1 MALNIVTEIDGRVQV
16 KNVLMSVSDKTGLET
31 FVPALVKACPGVK
44 IYSTGGT
51 YTKVKEILGD
61 KAGDTL
67 VAVSDYT
74 GQPEMQGGLVK
85 TLDFKIY
92 LGLLSETYND
102 AHQSDL
108 KRLSALPIDM
118 VVVNLY
124 PFQQTVAKAGV
135 TPEMARTN
143 IDIGGPCMVRAS
155 AKNYLR
161 VASVTDPLD
170 YPNIVQE
177 LESHGGSLGL
187 DTRFKLMK
195 KAFTHTAEYDTA
207 ISKFFTTRTWEEV
220 EKTYNLH

>member
-1 MALNIVTEIDGRVQV
+1 MSLNIVTEIDNRVAIRH
-16 KNVLMSVSDKTGLET
+16 VLMSVSDKTGLET

-51 YTKVKEILGD
+51 YVKVKEILGADAD
-61 KAGDTL
+61 KTL

-92 LGLLSETYND
+92 LGLLSETYNA
-102 AHQSDL
+102 AHQSDIQ
-108 KRLSALPIDM
+108 RLSAVPLDM

-124 PFQQTVAKAGV
+124 PFQATVAKPDV

-143 IDIGGPCMVRAS
+143 IDIGGPCMCRAS

-170 YPNIVQE
+170 YPALAQE
-177 LESHGGSLGL
+177 LESRGGTLGL
-187 DTRFKLMK
+187 DTRFRLMK
-195 KAFTHTAEYDTA
+195 KSFAHTAAYDAA
-207 ISKFFTTRTWEEV
+207 IAQFFTTRTWEEV
-220 EKTYNLH
+220 DKTYNQH

>member
-1 MALNIVTEIDGRVQV
+1 
-16 KNVLMSVSDKTGLET
+16 
-31 FVPALVKACPGVK
+31 
-44 IYSTGGT
+44 
-51 YTKVKEILGD
+51 
-61 KAGDTL
+61 
-67 VAVSDYT
+67 
-74 GQPEMQGGLVK
+74 
-85 TLDFKIY
+85 
-92 LGLLSETYND
+92 
-102 AHQSDL
+102 
-108 KRLSALPIDM
+108 
-118 VVVNLY
+118 
-124 PFQQTVAKAGV
+124 
-135 TPEMARTN
+135 
-143 IDIGGPCMVRAS
+143 MVRAS

>member
-1 MALNIVTEIDGRVQV
+1 MSLNIVKDIDSRVAV
-16 KNVLMSVSDKTGLET
+16 KHVLMSVSDKTGLEE

-51 YTKVKEILGD
+51 YTKVKEILGAAAD
-61 KAGDTL
+61 GTL

-102 AHQSDL
+102 AHQADL
-108 KRLSALPIDM
+108 KRLSEQPIDM

-124 PFQQTVAKAGV
+124 PFQQTVAKEGV

-170 YPNIVQE
+170 YASIAQE
-177 LESHGGSLGL
+177 LETRGGTIGL

-195 KAFTHTAEYDTA
+195 KAFAHTAEYDTA
-207 ISKFFTTRTWEEV
+207 ISKFFTSRTWEEV
-220 EKTYNLH
+220 DKTYGQH

>member
-1 MALNIVTEIDGRVQV
+1 MSLNIVKDIDSRVAV
-16 KNVLMSVSDKTGLET
+16 KHVLMSVSDKTGLEA

-51 YTKVKEILGD
+51 YAKVKEILGP
-61 KAGDTL
+61 AAEGTL

-102 AHQSDL
+102 AHQADL
-108 KRLSALPIDM
+108 KRLSAQPIDM

-124 PFQQTVAKAGV
+124 PFQQTVAKEGV

-170 YPNIVQE
+170 YPSLATE
-177 LESHGGSLGL
+177 LADHGGTIGL

-195 KAFTHTAEYDTA
+195 KAFAHTAQYDAA
-207 ISKFFTTRTWEEV
+207 IAGFFTTRTWDEV
-220 EKTYNLH
+220 SATYVQH